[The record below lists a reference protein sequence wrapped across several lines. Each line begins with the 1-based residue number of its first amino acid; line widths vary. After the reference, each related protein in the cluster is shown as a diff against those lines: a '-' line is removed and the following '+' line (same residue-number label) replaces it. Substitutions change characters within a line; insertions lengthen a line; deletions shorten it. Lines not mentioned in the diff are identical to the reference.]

1 MKIVC
6 KVLQAPLIRDIVDR
20 RVFCCCSRRILP
32 EFVFNESTQNAGKWD
47 PSACPSRTEP
57 VWQCE
62 MGLCGGFWLCKVGC
76 RQTVQL
82 KPQFAIQILRFH
94 TRLLCCC
101 TRKDTFQSPPWRVF
115 PRPGITGLNGCLYR
129 IKFRS
134 KCKWRRNDDDY
145 CDSFH
150 SAMIRRLHCFPPCT
164 WWW

>member
-1 MKIVC
+1 MKNFC
-6 KVLQAPLIRDIVDR
+6 KVLQAPLIRDIVDW

-47 PSACPSRTEP
+47 PSACASRTEP

-62 MGLCGGFWLCKVGC
+62 LGLCGGFWLCKVCC

-101 TRKDTFQSPPWRVF
+101 ARKDTFQSPL
-115 PRPGITGLNGCLYR
+115 GGYSHGQGLRDWMAVSIEY
-129 IKFRS
+129 FRS